1 MWRIF
6 EMELYKKTVQK
17 RMAVL
22 SFMVLAIG
30 LPMIFDAFNVMK
42 PIGGNAAW
50 GDFWHG
56 MLLGMGIAAEI
67 LGILFV
73 VRYMDIL
80 KDDAKLKAAFI
91 RENDER
97 GTVIASHVGRNTYW
111 FDMPALILGIIIG
124 GYFNQ
129 TVSLTCLAIF
139 TYLLLTRTALYAYYH
154 KKY

>member
-1 MWRIF
+1 
-6 EMELYKKTVQK
+6 MELYRKTVQK

-22 SFMVLAIG
+22 SAMVLAVG
-30 LPMIFDAFNVMK
+30 LPMVFDAFQLITPV
-42 PIGGNAAW
+42 GGNAAW

-67 LGILFV
+67 LGIFIM
-73 VRYMDIL
+73 VRYMELL
-80 KDDAKLKAAFI
+80 KDGAKLKAAYV

-97 GTVIASHVGRNTYW
+97 GTFIASHVGRNAYW

-129 TVSLTCLAIF
+129 TVSLTCLAILAC
-139 TYLLLTRTALYAYYH
+139 LLLTRIALYAYYH

>member
-1 MWRIF
+1 
-6 EMELYKKTVQK
+6 MELYRKTVQK

-22 SFMVLAIG
+22 SAMVLAVG
-30 LPMIFDAFNVMK
+30 LPMIFDAFHLIT
-42 PIGGNAAW
+42 PIGDSAAW

-67 LGILFV
+67 LGIFFLA
-73 VRYMDIL
+73 RYMDIL
-80 KDDAKLKAAFI
+80 KDNAKLKEAYV

-97 GTVIASHVGRNTYW
+97 GTVIASHVGRNAYW
-111 FDMPALILGIIIG
+111 FDMPVLILGIIIG

-129 TVSLTCLAIF
+129 TVSLTCLAVF
-139 TYLLLTRTALYAYYH
+139 ACLLLTRTALYAYYH